1 MGGLARRASY
11 IKAFKFLSNGEVPTL
26 FVDAGNLFTDERFN
40 AGHLPTDVMTKN
52 RWVVKGYS
60 DFRHDAANINY
71 NDLPYLSDILKKEGY
86 DKRVEE
92 YPFIQKI
99 ISANVEPADDSLLA
113 PAPYIIREITL
124 KRGSP
129 GSRVRIGIAGFTD
142 GKPEG
147 RDAKGFTYAGYRI
160 TDPFEAAKRVLPE
173 LKKKA
178 DVIIVLAYM
187 SQDMANRLANENSE
201 IDTLIG
207 AKQISGLDQPQHFNR
222 ATVVY
227 AFNQTKHLGEMRYY
241 VKSDGTVENQINRY
255 VALDDAIP
263 DDPDAVEIVTAAHSE
278 FTEQQNREAEKLSS
292 PTGPA
297 TSLLASSSPF
307 VGVDT
312 CAACHAAE
320 FEIWKK
326 TGHSHAMQTL
336 ENKNQQF
343 DTECVKC
350 HVVGFE
356 NGGFQSLVTTPQYA
370 NVQCE
375 SCHGPGKQHAE
386 NPAKGYGFMQTPVG
400 CMQCHT
406 QPNSPDFEFT
416 SYWEKVKH

>member
-1 MGGLARRASY
+1 
-11 IKAFKFLSNGEVPTL
+11 
-26 FVDAGNLFTDERFN
+26 FVDAGNLFTDERFSPGLMP
-40 AGHLPTDVMTKN
+40 ADVMIKN
-52 RWVVKGYS
+52 RWVVKGYG
-60 DFRHDAANINY
+60 DFRHDAANVNY
-71 NDLPYLSDILKKEGY
+71 NDLPYLSELLKKEGY
-86 DKRVEE
+86 DSRAEE
-92 YPFIQKI
+92 FPFIRKLV
-99 ISANVEPADDSLLA
+99 SANIQPVDDSLLA
-113 PAPYIIREITL
+113 PAPYVIREITL
-124 KRGSP
+124 KRSAP
-129 GSRVRIGIAGFTD
+129 GSRVRVGITGFTD
-142 GKPEG
+142 GRPEG
-147 RDAKGFTYAGYRI
+147 PVAKGFTYAGYKI

-187 SQDMANRLANENSE
+187 PQEQAARLANENPE
-201 IDTLIG
+201 IDTIIG
-207 AKQISGLDQPQHFNR
+207 AKQISSLDQPQHFNR
-222 ATVVY
+222 ATVIY

-241 VKSDGTVENQINRY
+241 VKGDGSVENQINRY

-263 DDPDAVEIVTAAHSE
+263 DDPDAVEIVTAAHNE
-278 FTEQQNREAEKLSS
+278 FTEEQNRAAQKATP
-292 PTGPA
+292 PTGQA
-297 TSLLASSSPF
+297 ASLLTASSPF
-307 VGVDT
+307 AGVDT
-312 CAACHAAE
+312 CAACHVTE
-320 FEIWKK
+320 YDIWKK

-356 NGGFQSLVTTPQYA
+356 KGGFQSLVTTPQYA

-386 NPAKGYGFMQTPVG
+386 SPAKGYGLMQTPVG

-406 QPNSPDFEFT
+406 QPNSPDFEFK